1 MDTNI
6 CICGG
11 GSLGIVCAGVFLSQ
25 GITVSM
31 LTGHPDRWS
40 RDVRVYDP
48 DGKLFSGELSLISSS
63 AESVIPQADIVLLCV
78 PGYLIEP
85 TLRNIRP
92 YLRPE
97 TIVGSIVG
105 STGFFFAAHRILD
118 PGNTLFAFQ
127 RVPFIARQRLY
138 GAVGDLLG
146 YKSSLNVAIENCSEP
161 EKLAFT
167 LSQLFMTP
175 VNLLGN
181 YYEASLT
188 NSNPILHTGRLYSM
202 WKDYDGTPFP
212 EQGRFYAEWT
222 DEASEIL
229 LKMDSEFME
238 LLDTLNI
245 RRGVIPSL
253 LEYYESSDAASLTEK
268 LRSITAFKSILSPM
282 IRVEDGWIPDFGSRY
297 FTEDFPFGL
306 RIIKELA
313 EENRVATPMIDK
325 VYKWGMSKVPSA
337 EKHF

>member
-1 MDTNI
+1 MNTNI

-31 LTGHPDRWS
+31 LTGHPDRWN
-40 RDVRVYDP
+40 RNVRIYDP

-63 AESVIPQADIVLLCV
+63 AETVIPPADIVLLCV
-78 PGYLIEP
+78 PGYLIES
-85 TLRNIRP
+85 TLLKIRP
-92 YLRPE
+92 YLRDD

-105 STGFFFAAHRILD
+105 STGFFFAAHKILA
-118 PGNTLFAFQ
+118 PVNTLFAFQ
-127 RVPFIARQRLY
+127 RVPFIARQREY

-146 YKSSLNVAIENCSEP
+146 YKSSLNVAVENSRDP
-161 EKLAFT
+161 EKLAYR

-175 VNLLGN
+175 VNLLDN

-202 WKDYDGTPFP
+202 WKDYDGTVFP

-253 LEYYESSDAASLTEK
+253 LEYYESSDARSLTEK
-268 LRSITAFKSILSPM
+268 IRSIIAFKPILSPM
-282 IRVEDGWIPDFGSRY
+282 IRVEGGWIPDFSSRY

-306 RIIKELA
+306 KIIKDLA
-313 EENRVATPMIDK
+313 EENRVTTSVIDK
-325 VYKWGMSKVPSA
+325 VYRWGMSKVPA
-337 EKHF
+337 TEKHF